1 MESYGKV
8 EQIFS
13 ITGKKALV
21 TGGAKGLGRA
31 ATIAYLE
38 NGCDVFVAD
47 LDTSKME
54 DLIELAEDNGCKCI
68 AYQCDITDE
77 ASVKDMVLNAKTVM
91 GRIDILFNSAGIAII
106 KMLDEMDINSFRKV
120 MNVNVDAMFLVS
132 REVAQVMAAQNSGKI
147 VNMSSI
153 RSFRGNKD
161 IGYSAYSAS
170 KGAVNLL
177 TKQLAC
183 ELGRYQIQCNAVAP
197 TYIRTDI
204 NAAMLDKDGFQKKFE
219 EKVPLGRIGQIKD
232 LVNLILFLSSQ
243 ASDLITGQIIKLD
256 GGASAML

>member
-13 ITGKKALV
+13 VTGKKALV

-31 ATIAYLE
+31 VTIAYLE
-38 NGCDVFVAD
+38 NGCDVFIAD
-47 LDTSKME
+47 LDISKME
-54 DLIELAEDNGCKCI
+54 DLVELAANNGCKCT

-77 ASVKDMVLNAKTVM
+77 ASVKDMVLTAKIVM
-91 GRIDILFNSAGIAII
+91 GRIDILYNSAGIAIM
-106 KMLDEMDINSFRKV
+106 KMIDEMDINSFRKV

-132 REVAQVMAAQNSGKI
+132 REVAQVMEGQNSGKI
-147 VNMSSI
+147 INMSSI

-232 LVNLILFLSSQ
+232 LVNLVLFLSSE
-243 ASDLITGQIIKLD
+243 ASDLISGQIIKLD